1 MTIQIIVAAADQDNR
16 SRYQQTV
23 KALGAD
29 CTAVASL
36 HEMFEVLKKTPFNG
50 LLIDLPTMVKASHEE
65 KLLCHEFLRHFPT
78 LRLRWDKNTEQLRC
92 LLHGS
97 ISHENV
103 TLESFLEHHCR
114 PFKARRIRKHKR
126 LTLHYNVLIS
136 RDGQF
141 QDGEVEQ
148 STTLD
153 ISEGGCS
160 LFTSSSWEIDQ
171 QIWLSFIEFE
181 DPAPIRAT
189 VRRWTR
195 WGTAMQVPSIG
206 VRFELLSESQ
216 QNQIRHPGKA
226 IYEKNQQLS

>member
-1 MTIQIIVAAADQDNR
+1 MTIYIIVAAANQDNR
-16 SRYQQTV
+16 IRYQQRLR
-23 KALGAD
+23 ALGVE

-36 HEMFEVLKKTPFNG
+36 HEMFEVLKETPFNG
-50 LLIDLPTMVKASHEE
+50 LLIDLPTLVKASHEE

-78 LRLRWDKNTEQLRC
+78 LRLRWDSDTGQPRC

-97 ISHENV
+97 ITHENE
-103 TLESFLEHHCR
+103 TLESFIEKHCK
-114 PFKARRIRKHKR
+114 PFKARRIRRHKR
-126 LTLHYNVLIS
+126 LILHYNVLIS
-136 RDGQF
+136 RDEQF

-160 LFTSSSWEIDQ
+160 LFTSSSWDIDQ

-181 DPAPIRAT
+181 DPAPVRAT
-189 VRRWTR
+189 IRRWTR

-206 VRFELLSESQ
+206 VRFDSLSESQ

-226 IYEKNQQLS
+226 VYEKKQQRS